1 MIAICTHP
9 APNRTLGSILK
20 MAFLGRVGNLLK
32 QSSSKHASIG
42 LSSTNSPLF
51 QAIRSMSSAK
61 LFVGGLSYGTD
72 EMGLR
77 EAFQQYG
84 DVIDAKVI
92 TDRDSGRSRGFGFV
106 SYTSADAANTALQ
119 DMDGKELHGRR
130 IRVNFAQERPRPSFS
145 GGGYGGV
152 GGGYGGVGGGG
163 SGSYGGVGGG
173 GGYGGAGGYGGGSGG
188 GSYGSSGGYGGGS
201 SNNVGEYGS
210 GNHNA
215 APGNDPFNGVVG
227 QEALGGG
234 GNEDGGDG
242 SLNRHD
248 YEDEYANTSNK

>member
-1 MIAICTHP
+1 
-9 APNRTLGSILK
+9 

-32 QSSSKHASIG
+32 QSGSKHASIG

-51 QAIRSMSSAK
+51 KAIRSMSSAK

-84 DVIDAKVI
+84 EVIDAKVI

-130 IRVNFAQERPRPSFS
+130 IRVNFAQERPRPSFGG
-145 GGGYGGV
+145 GGGYGGA
-152 GGGYGGVGGGG
+152 GYGGGGAGYGGYGGA
-163 SGSYGGVGGG
+163 GVGG
-173 GGYGGAGGYGGGSGG
+173 GGYGGAGGYSGGYSGG
-188 GSYGSSGGYGGGS
+188 GYVGGGGYSGGGYGGGS
-201 SNNVGEYGS
+201 INNAGEYGS

-215 APGNDPFNGVVG
+215 ASGNDPFNGVVE
-227 QEALGGG
+227 QEPLAGGG
-234 GNEDGGDG
+234 GDGDG
-242 SLNRHD
+242 NLNHRD
-248 YEDEYANTSNK
+248 YEDDDYANTSNK